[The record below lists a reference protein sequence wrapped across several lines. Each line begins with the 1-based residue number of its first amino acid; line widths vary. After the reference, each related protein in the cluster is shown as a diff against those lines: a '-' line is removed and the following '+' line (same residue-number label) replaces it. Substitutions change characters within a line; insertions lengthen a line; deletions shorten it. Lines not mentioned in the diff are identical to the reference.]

1 MPKYLPQ
8 RPVLKHPEPM
18 FLPHVKDQ
26 VLHPTGKITAPY
38 IVIFILLDIKLEAK
52 DSAPNGSQ
60 HSLTF
65 SLMQF

>member
-1 MPKYLPQ
+1 
-8 RPVLKHPEPM
+8 VN
-18 FLPHVKDQ
+18 DQ
-26 VLHPTGKITAPY
+26 ALQPDKTVGKITAPY

-65 SLMQF
+65 SYIQF